1 MDKTR
6 ASLSRS
12 ARRSLL
18 FSILRSE
25 KTAAIWDLGARLCGI
40 NNANKATHGA
50 ARGWT
55 GAASACISCSCHF
68 CFPPSIVETLQRGRP
83 CAGGGGG
90 LGPEE
95 ACGHVWMPAPIV
107 LRVLHLPPRR
117 SCFIDT
123 PAAAMSTPPQD
134 GSACNY
140 NWGANAARG
149 YKEDGGGASGQHQV
163 VVTSIL

>member
-12 ARRSLL
+12 ARGRCS
-18 FSILRSE
+18 FPSF
-25 KTAAIWDLGARLCGI
+25 ARKKQRPSGTWERTPCLCGI
-40 NNANKATHGA
+40 NNADKATHGS

-83 CAGGGGG
+83 RGGRGGGG

-95 ACGHVWMPAPIV
+95 ACGHVWMPASIV

-117 SCFIDT
+117 SGFIDT
-123 PAAAMSTPPQD
+123 PAAGMSTPPQD

-140 NWGANAARG
+140 NWGADAARG
-149 YKEDGGGASGQHQV
+149 EGDKDGGGRLRG
-163 VVTSIL
+163 SIRWS